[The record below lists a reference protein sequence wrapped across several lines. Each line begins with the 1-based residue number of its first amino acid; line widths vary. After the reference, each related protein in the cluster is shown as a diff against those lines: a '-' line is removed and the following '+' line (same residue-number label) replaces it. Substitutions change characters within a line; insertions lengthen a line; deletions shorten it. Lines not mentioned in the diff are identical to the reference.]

1 MKVCLKVRQAAVAW
15 RSGIGYVYGAIR
27 LARCR
32 TAGLTI
38 ARSRPRQP
46 ASKCGGF
53 SLPEVLFA
61 LLLMALSS
69 STLLH
74 YHRALALG
82 FSQQWYQREAWR
94 VAEQGLAGHD
104 VAGWTSTLQQQSG
117 PSGCTLERADV
128 KGPFQRNATLTRL
141 RC

>member
-1 MKVCLKVRQAAVAW
+1 VR
-15 RSGIGYVYGAIR
+15 
-27 LARCR
+27 
-32 TAGLTI
+32 
-38 ARSRPRQP
+38 
-46 ASKCGGF
+46 KCGGF

-74 YHRALALG
+74 YHRALARG

-94 VAEQGLAGHD
+94 VAEQRLAGHD
-104 VAGWTSTLQQQSG
+104 VAGWQSTLQQQIG
-117 PSGCTLERADV
+117 PLGCTLERADV
-128 KGPFQRNATLTRL
+128 TGPYQRRASLMRL

>member
-1 MKVCLKVRQAAVAW
+1 MAW
-15 RSGIGYVYGAIR
+15 LSGIGSAFGVIK
-27 LARCR
+27 LLRCR
-32 TAGLTI
+32 TAGSTT
-38 ARSRPRQP
+38 ARSRLRQP
-46 ASKCGGF
+46 VCKCGGF

-74 YHRALALG
+74 YHRALAVG

-94 VAEQGLAGHD
+94 VAEQRLAGHE
-104 VAGWTSTLQQQSG
+104 VTGWKSTLQQQSG
-117 PSGCTLERADV
+117 PSGCTLERAEV
-128 KGPFQRNATLTRL
+128 TGPWQRSATLTRL

>member
-1 MKVCLKVRQAAVAW
+1 M
-15 RSGIGYVYGAIR
+15 
-27 LARCR
+27 
-32 TAGLTI
+32 
-38 ARSRPRQP
+38 
-46 ASKCGGF
+46 
-53 SLPEVLFA
+53 LFA

-94 VAEQGLAGHD
+94 VAEQRLAGHE
-104 VAGWTSTLQQQSG
+104 VAGWKSTLQQQSG
-117 PSGCTLERADV
+117 PSGCTLERAEV
-128 KGPFQRNATLTRL
+128 TGPWQRRATLTRL

>member
-1 MKVCLKVRQAAVAW
+1 M
-15 RSGIGYVYGAIR
+15 
-27 LARCR
+27 
-32 TAGLTI
+32 TT
-38 ARSRPRQP
+38 ARSRPRPP
-46 ASKCGGF
+46 ASKRGGF

-94 VAEQGLAGHD
+94 VAEQQLMGHESP
-104 VAGWTSTLQQQSG
+104 GWTSILQQQSG
-117 PSGCTLERADV
+117 PSGCTLDRADV
-128 KGPFQRNATLTRL
+128 TGPYQRRATLTRL

>member
-1 MKVCLKVRQAAVAW
+1 M
-15 RSGIGYVYGAIR
+15 
-27 LARCR
+27 
-32 TAGLTI
+32 AGSTI
-38 ARSRPRQP
+38 ARSRLWQP
-46 ASKCGGF
+46 VCKRDGF

-74 YHRALALG
+74 YHRALAVG

-94 VAEQGLAGHD
+94 VAEQRLAGHE
-104 VAGWTSTLQQQSG
+104 VAGWKSTLQEQSST
-117 PSGCTLERADV
+117 SGCTLERADV
-128 KGPFQRNATLTRL
+128 TGPYQRSASLTRL

>member
-1 MKVCLKVRQAAVAW
+1 M
-15 RSGIGYVYGAIR
+15 
-27 LARCR
+27 
-32 TAGLTI
+32 
-38 ARSRPRQP
+38 
-46 ASKCGGF
+46 
-53 SLPEVLFA
+53 PEVLFA

-94 VAEQGLAGHD
+94 VAEQRLAGHE
-104 VAGWTSTLQQQSG
+104 VAGWKSTLQQQSG
-117 PSGCTLERADV
+117 PSGCTLERAEV
-128 KGPFQRNATLTRL
+128 TGPYQRSATLTRL